1 MKKNSLEREMPI
13 NLNDVYS
20 VAIAAAYQ
28 AGKILYKN
36 YGKLKHVQKKGDID
50 LVTEADLASEKVI
63 TSIIQQH
70 YPDHGII
77 AEESGI
83 QTSQTPY
90 EWIIDPL
97 DGTTNYAH
105 QIPIFAVSI
114 AFVIHKEPVV
124 GVVFNPVVQDLFTSI
139 KDQGARY
146 NGQSIAVSQTNQLS
160 ESVLVTGFPYNLLEI
175 IDPLI
180 ARFSSCLQSA
190 QAVRRLGAAALDL
203 CFIASG
209 RFEGFWEQNLKPW
222 DTAAGMLI
230 AREAGAHITNFSNE
244 PFHYE
249 MPEILATNG
258 LVHQELLACL

>member
-1 MKKNSLEREMPI
+1 M
-13 NLNDVYS
+13 NLNEIYQ
-20 VAIAAAYQ
+20 VAIASAHQ
-28 AGKILYKN
+28 SGLILN
-36 YGKLKHVQKKGDID
+36 SFYGQLKHVEKKGAID
-50 LVTEADLASEKVI
+50 LVTEADLSSENAVKK
-63 TSIIQQH
+63 IIQSQ

-83 QTSQTPY
+83 RTTQTPY

-114 AFVIHKEPVV
+114 AFVINRQPVV
-124 GVVFNPVVQDLFTSI
+124 GVVFNPVSQDLFTAI
-139 KDQGARY
+139 KGQGAVY
-146 NGQSIAVSQTNQLS
+146 NRQAIKVSQTKTMS

-180 ARFSSCLQSA
+180 TRFSTCLQSA
-190 QAVRRLGAAALDL
+190 QAVRRLGAASLDL
-203 CFIASG
+203 CFVASG

-230 AREAGAHITNFSNE
+230 AQEAGACITNFSNE
-244 PFHYE
+244 PYHYE
-249 MPEILATNG
+249 MPEIVATNG
-258 LVHQELLACL
+258 LIHQDLLRCL

>member
-1 MKKNSLEREMPI
+1 MRENKPVNEASL
-13 NLNDVYS
+13 NLNKVYQ

-28 AGKILYKN
+28 SGQILNRY
-36 YGKLKHVQKKGDID
+36 YGQLKHVEKKGAID
-50 LVTEADLASEKVI
+50 LVTEADLESEKAVK
-63 TSIIQQH
+63 TIIQGQ

-83 QTSQTPY
+83 KTSQTPY

-114 AFVIHKEPVV
+114 AFVIDKQPVV
-124 GVVFNPVVQDLFTSI
+124 GVVFNPVAQDLFTSI
-139 KDQGARY
+139 KGQGATY
-146 NGQSIAVSQTNQLS
+146 NGQSIGVSQTRKLS
-160 ESVLVTGFPYNLLEI
+160 DSVLVTGFPYNLREI
-175 IDPLI
+175 IDSLI
-180 ARFSSCLQSA
+180 DRFSTCLQSA

-230 AREAGAHITNFSNE
+230 AQEAGAHITNFSNE
-244 PFHYE
+244 PYHYE
-249 MPEILATNG
+249 MSEIVATNG
-258 LVHQELLACL
+258 YIHQDLLRCL